1 VTRED
6 GFDAPDHARGVVDL
20 WHVDVDL
27 RHAGRMLAG
36 NTRLLNKPDYN
47 HWLSVAA
54 RHARRRDEAEDLLHE
69 SLLAAVQ
76 ARRTDLSDEHNRAWL
91 AGTIR
96 NKAMMAARTAGRRKR
111 RESAAGAPELAPPQP
126 ALAAADE
133 GTYQA
138 IRALPA
144 GARIVAILALHGLTR
159 EEIACALDLAP
170 EALRQRLTTLRKRW
184 GDLSQDVRE
193 EAIDRAHARR
203 RTLGQALESG
213 LIRRALLAFLHE
225 QPGVGTHDPDGH
237 LIILDTRP
245 SRTAPPRQRTGKPA
259 KEA

>member
-1 VTRED
+1 
-6 GFDAPDHARGVVDL
+6 
-20 WHVDVDL
+20 
-27 RHAGRMLAG
+27 M
-36 NTRLLNKPDYN
+36 LNKADYDR
-47 HWLSVAA
+47 WLAVAA
-54 RHARRRDEAEDLLHE
+54 RFAKKRDEAEDLLHE

-76 ARRTDLSDEHNRAWL
+76 ARRTDLSDDHNRAWL
-91 AGTIR
+91 GGTIR

-111 RESAAGAPELAPPQP
+111 REAAVGASEIPPSQPALP

-133 GTYQA
+133 GTYHA
-138 IRALPA
+138 IRSLPP

-170 EALRQRLTTLRKRW
+170 AALRQRLTTLRKRW
-184 GDLSQDVRE
+184 GDLSQDVRD

-237 LIILDTRP
+237 LIILDTR
-245 SRTAPPRQRTGKPA
+245 SRSGAPRQRTGKPA
-259 KEA
+259 KEV

>member
-1 VTRED
+1 MSVSVTRV
-6 GFDAPDHARGVVDL
+6 RIVVGK
-20 WHVDVDL
+20 
-27 RHAGRMLAG
+27 A
-36 NTRLLNKPDYN
+36 RLLNKSDYS
-47 HWLSVAA
+47 HWLAVAA
-54 RHARRRDEAEDLLHE
+54 RFAKKRDEAEDLLHE

-76 ARRTDLSDEHNRAWL
+76 ARRTDLAAAPNRAWL

-111 RESAAGAPELAPPQP
+111 RESAVVAPAAQPPRP

-133 GTYQA
+133 GTYHA

-159 EEIACALDLAP
+159 EEIAYVLDLAP

-193 EAIDRAHARR
+193 VAIDRAHARR

-225 QPGVGTHDPDGH
+225 HPGVGTHDPDGH
-237 LIILDTRP
+237 LIIFDTR
-245 SRTAPPRQRTGKPA
+245 SRVAPPRQRTGRPA
-259 KEA
+259 KEV